1 MSQLYRRKSSE
12 QWQSLVEAQQHSGLS
27 AAKFCEQNQIA
38 YTSFCKWKQRF
49 PTSQVD
55 RNERSQS
62 DFVDLRSISPGSD
75 KWHIT
80 LALGDGVE
88 LTLSRG

>member
-1 MSQLYRRKSSE
+1 MTRPYQRKTSD
-12 QWQSLVEAQQHSGLS
+12 QWLSLVEAQQQSGLS
-27 AAKFCEQNQIA
+27 AAKFCKQSDISYA
-38 YTSFCKWKQRF
+38 SFCKWKQRF
-49 PTSQVD
+49 SR
-55 RNERSQS
+55 RNDVADS
-62 DFVDLRSISPGSD
+62 DFVDLSTLAPGSD

>member
-1 MSQLYRRKSSE
+1 MSRPYQRQSSE
-12 QWQSLVEAQQHSGLS
+12 QWQSLVDAQQSSGLS
-27 AAKFCEQNQIA
+27 AAKFCKQNQISYA
-38 YTSFCKWKQRF
+38 SFCKWKQRF
-49 PTSQVD
+49 SGSQT
-55 RNERSQS
+55 NPSELNNT
-62 DFVDLRSISPGSD
+62 DFVDLSALSSRPD

>member
-1 MSQLYRRKSSE
+1 MARTYQRKTPD
-12 QWQSLVEAQQHSGLS
+12 QWSALIAAQKQSGLS
-27 AAKFCEQNQIA
+27 AVKFCKQNSIGYA
-38 YTSFCKWKQRF
+38 SFCKWRQRF
-49 PTSQVD
+49 SNAKDATPVD
-55 RNERSQS
+55 TP
-62 DFVDLRSISPGSD
+62 DFVDLSSLAPSSD